1 MYAID
6 DCELVRSYM
15 TLAMARLA
23 RRLHRYLFA
32 ISTLLY
38 VRIRTSVESKR
49 PNSVHILSETSLSF
63 YLSYLIYRW
72 PIYRVIFLL
81 HESIIRRYWPTW
93 ISIVFIGFTGSRMC
107 LVYCAI
113 ISPSIYYIK
122 HYVSSKCLLSVNGMP
137 MINNYLVNNKISIQK
152 RIVYI
157 YIYISMRFRNMLI

>member
-107 LVYCAI
+107 IVPLFRQVYTILNIMSVQNVYFRLTGCQWLTI
-113 ISPSIYYIK
+113 I
-122 HYVSSKCLLSVNGMP
+122 
-137 MINNYLVNNKISIQK
+137 
-152 RIVYI
+152 
-157 YIYISMRFRNMLI
+157 